1 MKRFCN
7 TFSTRNCRRTKSQNF
22 VDSLFHRRCY
32 FQLEFVC
39 TLNCDWKKY
48 YLLDWLAWPS
58 NEMKP
63 NLKLLRLKRTSF
75 ATTKRSF
82 LRLQKKLIICPWVF
96 SLTVATI
103 YIGQFGVWIVLL
115 LQIKLVFRDPKT
127 IKYNRF
133 LCWRRRKRRIKN
145 KHFFAHLLHS
155 RCFSTKLKSLKW
167 NFMDPAIWQFKSE
180 KRLEKKTEILSFLH
194 LSLCLFLFAFNV
206 VWKS

>member
-1 MKRFCN
+1 MQQQKK
-7 TFSTRNCRRTKSQNF
+7 FS
-22 VDSLFHRRCY
+22 
-32 FQLEFVC
+32 
-39 TLNCDWKKY
+39 
-48 YLLDWLAWPS
+48 P
-58 NEMKP
+58 
-63 NLKLLRLKRTSF
+63 F
-75 ATTKRSF
+75 A
-82 LRLQKKLIICPWVF
+82 KKLIICPWVF

-133 LCWRRRKRRIKN
+133 LCWRRRKKTN
-145 KHFFAHLLHS
+145 KKQTFFAHLLHS

-167 NFMDPAIWQFKSE
+167 NFMDTPIWQFKSE

-206 VWKS
+206 VRKS